1 MKSKVTSY
9 LSVTREHRLY
19 DFNGLPRRYWNRKL
33 DIWIETIDVFTAD
46 VYYDFFDGQDT
57 AVLELMVPRGDGYL
71 RSVEQVQFPEHVAFI
86 YDEAE
91 A

>member
-19 DFNGLPRRYWNRKL
+19 DFNGMKRRYWNRKL
-33 DIWIETIDVFTAD
+33 DIWIESIDVF
-46 VYYDFFDGQDT
+46 YDYFGDQNMV
-57 AVLELMVPRGDGYL
+57 VLELMVPRDDGYL

-86 YDEAE
+86 YAEAE